1 MRIRVRLFATLQQY
15 LPPGS
20 NGSETSVEL
29 PDGAT
34 PVDALDALSVPAA
47 LAHIVFVNGRHVLRT
62 DLGVRQLAAGET
74 LSVFP
79 AIGGG

>member
-1 MRIRVRLFATLQQY
+1 MKIRVRLFATLQQY

-20 NGSETSVEL
+20 QGSETCVEL
-29 PDGAT
+29 RDGAT
-34 PVDALDALSVPAA
+34 VVEALDALSVPCT
-47 LAHIVFVNGRHVLRT
+47 LAHIIFVNGRHVLRP
-62 DLGVRQLAAGET
+62 DLAVRQLAEGET